1 MQVTAQLEKCSR
13 FAELHQQHSAWL
25 IPNPWDVGSAR
36 VLQGLGFRALATT
49 SSGFAYSLGRA
60 DGAVTLEEK
69 LAHCRE
75 LAAATDIP
83 LNADFENGFS
93 DENATL
99 RDNVLRLIETGIA
112 GLSIEDFSRDKLTI
126 YSKDEAADRLAVV
139 MEAIQ
144 QSGIPVL
151 LTARAENLIRG
162 VDDPDDTLERLQ
174 AYSATGAHVL
184 YSPGLTTLEQI
195 QRFIAATDKPMNVL
209 APFVVGAS
217 VPQLADLGVTRVST
231 GGALN
236 WAAVNPLITAGKEM
250 LEQGS
255 FNWLTGMAKGTQV
268 QALLKK
274 KPDAP

>member
-1 MQVTAQLEKCSR
+1 MTAQLEKCSR

-36 VLQGLGFRALATT
+36 LLQGLGFEALATT
-49 SSGFAYSLGRA
+49 SSGFAYTLGRA

-69 LAHCRE
+69 LSHCSD
-75 LAAATDIP
+75 LASATDIP
-83 LNADFENGFS
+83 LNVDFENGFT
-93 DENATL
+93 DENAKL

-112 GLSIEDFSRDKLTI
+112 GLSIEDFSRDRLTI

-139 MEAIQ
+139 MDAIQ

-162 VDDPDDTLERLQ
+162 LDDPDDTLERLQ
-174 AYSATGAHVL
+174 AYSATGAHVI

-209 APFVVGAS
+209 APFVVGAT

-236 WAAVNPLITAGKEM
+236 WSAVNPLISAGKEM

-255 FNWLTGMAKGTQV
+255 FNWLRGMAKGTEV

>member
-1 MQVTAQLEKCSR
+1 LQVTAQLEKCSR

-112 GLSIEDFSRDKLTI
+112 GLSIEDFSRDRLTI

-255 FNWLTGMAKGTQV
+255 FNWLTGMANGTQV

>member
-1 MQVTAQLEKCSR
+1 MTAQLEKCSR

-36 VLQGLGFRALATT
+36 VLQGLGFGALATT
-49 SSGFAYSLGRA
+49 SSGFAYTLGRA

-93 DENATL
+93 DEKAKL

-195 QRFIAATDKPMNVL
+195 QRFIAATDKPMNIL

-236 WAAVNPLITAGKEM
+236 WAAVNPLITPAKRCW
-250 LEQGS
+250 S
-255 FNWLTGMAKGTQV
+255 RAVSTG
-268 QALLKK
+268 
-274 KPDAP
+274 

>member
-1 MQVTAQLEKCSR
+1 M
-13 FAELHQQHSAWL
+13 

-36 VLQGLGFRALATT
+36 VLQGLGFGALATT
-49 SSGFAYSLGRA
+49 SSGFAYTLGRA

-75 LAAATDIP
+75 PAAATDIP

-195 QRFIAATDKPMNVL
+195 QRFIAATDKPMNVS

-255 FNWLTGMAKGTQV
+255 FNWLTVMAKGTQV

>member
-1 MQVTAQLEKCSR
+1 VTAQLEKCSR

-36 VLQGLGFRALATT
+36 LLQGLGFEALATT
-49 SSGFAYSLGRA
+49 SSGFAYTLGRA

-69 LAHCRE
+69 LSHCSD
-75 LAAATDIP
+75 LASATDIP
-83 LNADFENGFS
+83 LNVDFENGFT
-93 DENATL
+93 DENAKL

-112 GLSIEDFSRDKLTI
+112 GLSIEDFSRDRLTI

-139 MEAIQ
+139 MDAIQ

-162 VDDPDDTLERLQ
+162 LDDPDDTLERLQ
-174 AYSATGAHVL
+174 AYSATGAHVI

-209 APFVVGAS
+209 APFVVGAT

-236 WAAVNPLITAGKEM
+236 WSAVNPLISAGKEM

-255 FNWLTGMAKGTQV
+255 FNWLRGMAKGTEV

>member
-1 MQVTAQLEKCSR
+1 VTAQLEKCSR

-36 VLQGLGFRALATT
+36 VLQGLGFGALATT
-49 SSGFAYSLGRA
+49 SSGFAYTLGRA

-255 FNWLTGMAKGTQV
+255 FNWLTVMAKGTQV

>member
-1 MQVTAQLEKCSR
+1 MTAQLEKCSR

-36 VLQGLGFRALATT
+36 LLQGLGFEALATT
-49 SSGFAYSLGRA
+49 SSGFAYTLGRA

-69 LAHCRE
+69 LSHCSD
-75 LAAATDIP
+75 LASATDIP
-83 LNADFENGFS
+83 LNVDFENGFT
-93 DENATL
+93 DENAKL

-112 GLSIEDFSRDKLTI
+112 GLSIEDFSRDRLTI

-139 MEAIQ
+139 MDAIQ

-162 VDDPDDTLERLQ
+162 LDDPDDTLERLQ
-174 AYSATGAHVL
+174 AYSATGAHVI

-209 APFVVGAS
+209 APFVVGAT
-217 VPQLADLGVTRVST
+217 VPQLASLGVTRVST

-236 WAAVNPLITAGKEM
+236 WAAVNPLISAGKEM

-255 FNWLTGMAKGTQV
+255 FNWLRGMAKGTEV

>member
-1 MQVTAQLEKCSR
+1 MTAQLEKCSR

-93 DENATL
+93 DEKAKL

-126 YSKDEAADRLAVV
+126 YKKDEAADRLAVV

-195 QRFIAATDKPMNVL
+195 QRFIAATDKPMNIL

-255 FNWLTGMAKGTQV
+255 FNWLTGMANGTQV

>member
-1 MQVTAQLEKCSR
+1 M
-13 FAELHQQHSAWL
+13 
-25 IPNPWDVGSAR
+25 
-36 VLQGLGFRALATT
+36 
-49 SSGFAYSLGRA
+49 
-60 DGAVTLEEK
+60 TLEEK

-93 DENATL
+93 DEKAKL

-151 LTARAENLIRG
+151 LTVRAENLIRG

-195 QRFIAATDKPMNVL
+195 QRFIAATDKPMNIL
-209 APFVVGAS
+209 APFFVGAS

>member
-1 MQVTAQLEKCSR
+1 MKKNSPT
-13 FAELHQQHSAWL
+13 
-25 IPNPWDVGSAR
+25 
-36 VLQGLGFRALATT
+36 
-49 SSGFAYSLGRA
+49 
-60 DGAVTLEEK
+60 
-69 LAHCRE
+69 
-75 LAAATDIP
+75 ATDIP
-83 LNADFENGFS
+83 LNADFQNGFS

-162 VDDPDDTLERLQ
+162 VDDPDDTLARLQ

-255 FNWLTGMAKGTQV
+255 FNWLTVMAKGTQV

>member
-1 MQVTAQLEKCSR
+1 
-13 FAELHQQHSAWL
+13 
-25 IPNPWDVGSAR
+25 
-36 VLQGLGFRALATT
+36 
-49 SSGFAYSLGRA
+49 
-60 DGAVTLEEK
+60 
-69 LAHCRE
+69 
-75 LAAATDIP
+75 
-83 LNADFENGFS
+83 
-93 DENATL
+93 
-99 RDNVLRLIETGIA
+99 
-112 GLSIEDFSRDKLTI
+112 
-126 YSKDEAADRLAVV
+126 

-209 APFVVGAS
+209 APFVVGAT
-217 VPQLADLGVTRVST
+217 VPQLADAGVTRVST

-236 WAAVNPLITAGKEM
+236 WAAVHPLITAGKEM

-255 FNWLTGMAKGTQV
+255 FNWLTGMAKGTEV

-274 KPDAP
+274 RLD

>member
-1 MQVTAQLEKCSR
+1 MTAQLEKCSR

-36 VLQGLGFRALATT
+36 VLQGLGFGALATT
-49 SSGFAYSLGRA
+49 SSGFAYTLGRA

-255 FNWLTGMAKGTQV
+255 FNWLTVMAKGTQV

>member
-1 MQVTAQLEKCSR
+1 M
-13 FAELHQQHSAWL
+13 
-25 IPNPWDVGSAR
+25 
-36 VLQGLGFRALATT
+36 
-49 SSGFAYSLGRA
+49 
-60 DGAVTLEEK
+60 TLEEK

>member
-1 MQVTAQLEKCSR
+1 MTAQLEKCSR

-36 VLQGLGFRALATT
+36 VLQGLGFGALATT
-49 SSGFAYSLGRA
+49 SSGFAYTLGRA

-195 QRFIAATDKPMNVL
+195 QRFIAATDKPMNVS

-255 FNWLTGMAKGTQV
+255 FNWLTVMAKGTQV

>member
-1 MQVTAQLEKCSR
+1 MTAQLEKCSR

-36 VLQGLGFRALATT
+36 VLQGLGFGALATT
-49 SSGFAYSLGRA
+49 SSGFAYTLGRA

-83 LNADFENGFS
+83 LNADFQNGFS

-255 FNWLTGMAKGTQV
+255 FNWLTVMAKGTQV

>member
-1 MQVTAQLEKCSR
+1 MTAQLEKCSR

-36 VLQGLGFRALATT
+36 VLQGLGFGALATT
-49 SSGFAYSLGRA
+49 SSGFAYTLGRA

-236 WAAVNPLITAGKEM
+236 WAAVNPLITAGKEI

-255 FNWLTGMAKGTQV
+255 FNWLTVMAKGTQV
-268 QALLKK
+268 RALLKK

>member
-1 MQVTAQLEKCSR
+1 MTAQLEKCSR

-36 VLQGLGFRALATT
+36 VLQGLGFGALATT
-49 SSGFAYSLGRA
+49 SSGFAYTLGRA
-60 DGAVTLEEK
+60 DGAVSLEEK

-255 FNWLTGMAKGTQV
+255 FNWLTVMAKGTQV

>member
-1 MQVTAQLEKCSR
+1 VTAQLEKCSR

-255 FNWLTGMAKGTQV
+255 FNWLTGMANGTQV

>member
-1 MQVTAQLEKCSR
+1 MTAQLEKCSR

-36 VLQGLGFRALATT
+36 LLQGLGFEALATT
-49 SSGFAYSLGRA
+49 SSGFAYTLGRA

-69 LAHCRE
+69 LSHCSD

-83 LNADFENGFS
+83 LNVDFENGFT
-93 DENATL
+93 DENAKL

-112 GLSIEDFSRDKLTI
+112 GLSIEDFSRDRLTI
-126 YSKDEAADRLAVV
+126 YSKHEAADRLAVV
-139 MEAIQ
+139 MDAIQ

-162 VDDPDDTLERLQ
+162 LEDPDDTLERLQ
-174 AYSATGAHVL
+174 AYSATGAHVI

-195 QRFIAATDKPMNVL
+195 QPFIAATDKPMNVL
-209 APFVVGAS
+209 APFVVGAT

-236 WAAVNPLITAGKEM
+236 WSAVNPLISAGKEM

-255 FNWLTGMAKGTQV
+255 FNWLTGMAKGTEV

>member
-1 MQVTAQLEKCSR
+1 MTAQLEKCSR

-49 SSGFAYSLGRA
+49 SSGFAYTLGRA

-255 FNWLTGMAKGTQV
+255 FNWLTGMANGTQV

>member
-1 MQVTAQLEKCSR
+1 VTAQLEKCSR

-36 VLQGLGFRALATT
+36 VLQGLGFGALATT
-49 SSGFAYSLGRA
+49 SSGFAYTLGRA

-126 YSKDEAADRLAVV
+126 YSKDEAVDRLAVV

-255 FNWLTGMAKGTQV
+255 FNWLTVMAKGTQV

>member
-1 MQVTAQLEKCSR
+1 MTAQLEKCSR

-36 VLQGLGFRALATT
+36 VLQGLGFGALATT
-49 SSGFAYSLGRA
+49 SSGFAYTLGRA

-69 LAHCRE
+69 LTHCRE

-255 FNWLTGMAKGTQV
+255 FNWLTVMAKGTQV

>member
-1 MQVTAQLEKCSR
+1 MTAQLEKCSR

-49 SSGFAYSLGRA
+49 SSGFAYTLGRA

-255 FNWLTGMAKGTQV
+255 FNWLTVMAKGTQV

>member
-1 MQVTAQLEKCSR
+1 MTAQLEKCSR

-36 VLQGLGFRALATT
+36 VLQGLGFGALATT
-49 SSGFAYSLGRA
+49 SSGFAYTLGRA

-126 YSKDEAADRLAVV
+126 YSKDEAVDRLAVV

-255 FNWLTGMAKGTQV
+255 FNWLTVMAKGTQV

>member
-1 MQVTAQLEKCSR
+1 MTAQLEKCSR

-36 VLQGLGFRALATT
+36 VLQGLGFGALATT
-49 SSGFAYSLGRA
+49 SSGFAYTLGRA

-195 QRFIAATDKPMNVL
+195 QRFIAATDKPMNVS

-250 LEQGS
+250 LE
-255 FNWLTGMAKGTQV
+255 
-268 QALLKK
+268 
-274 KPDAP
+274 